1 MLRYH
6 PLRSLMV
13 IYATKH
19 RASGDTAKHVFPK
32 MMPSRGIDLRS
43 AGPGLPPC
51 QHTWQVKVSLRNA
64 TGIPH
69 PIAAI
74 GV

>member
-1 MLRYH
+1 MKNTYTVWVTFIGDPKGNRL
-6 PLRSLMV
+6 
-13 IYATKH
+13 
-19 RASGDTAKHVFPK
+19 ASSEPETSTLKTSF
-32 MMPSRGIDLRS
+32 
-43 AGPGLPPC
+43 
-51 QHTWQVKVSLRNA
+51 QVKVSLRNA